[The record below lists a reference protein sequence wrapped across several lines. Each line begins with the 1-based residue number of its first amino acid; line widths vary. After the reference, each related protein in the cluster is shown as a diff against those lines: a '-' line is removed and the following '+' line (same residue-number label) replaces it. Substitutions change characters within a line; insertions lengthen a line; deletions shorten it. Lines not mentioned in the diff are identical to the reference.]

1 MCFLSLCCFLMYFS
15 CFGVSDKA
23 GAILAGVSLATA
35 LCNDV
40 FPDALLSHPL
50 PFFKHPKKLR
60 FLRNSQL

>member
-1 MCFLSLCCFLMYFS
+1 MYFS